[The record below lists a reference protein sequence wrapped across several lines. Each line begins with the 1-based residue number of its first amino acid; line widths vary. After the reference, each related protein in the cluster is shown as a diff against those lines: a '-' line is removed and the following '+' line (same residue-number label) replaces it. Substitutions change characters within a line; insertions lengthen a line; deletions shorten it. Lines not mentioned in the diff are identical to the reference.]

1 MRCQNT
7 ENYVHSFYRVAQKKK
22 KREEAEEAE
31 APAPA
36 EAEKKKKKKKEGGA
50 AEEAAEE
57 AGDAMVR
64 IVLGAAGS
72 SMTCFMLARQV
83 QRVTD

>member
-1 MRCQNT
+1 
-7 ENYVHSFYRVAQKKK
+7 
-22 KREEAEEAE
+22 
-31 APAPA
+31 
-36 EAEKKKKKKKEGGA
+36 
-50 AEEAAEE
+50 
-57 AGDAMVR
+57 MVR